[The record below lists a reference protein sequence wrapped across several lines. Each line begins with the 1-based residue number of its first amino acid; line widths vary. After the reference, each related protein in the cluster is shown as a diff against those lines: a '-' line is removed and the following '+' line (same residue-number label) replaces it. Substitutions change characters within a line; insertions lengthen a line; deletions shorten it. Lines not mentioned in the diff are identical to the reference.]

1 VTTRTI
7 AGVAAFVVV
16 LGVTYFGGAPFVLLA
31 IAGALFGGYEFYWML
46 GQGNYRPVMAIGLI
60 WIAFLILNGWLPQS
74 FPLNTVITVGFIATL
89 IKCLTIQDEPLSAFL
104 STSAVAL
111 YVGVMLSQG
120 VALRFLDFG
129 FWWVLLAF
137 LITFGND
144 TIAYFVGVTFGKHK
158 IWPRL
163 SPKKSWEGTVSGWI
177 GAAVI
182 AALFGYISPL
192 ALNLGVAALIGLFGA
207 VLGFFGDLSI
217 SMVKRQVG
225 VKDTGHFLPGH
236 GGMLDRL
243 DSLIFVVPF
252 VYQVALLLQYL
263 Q

>member
-7 AGVAAFVVV
+7 AGVTAFFVV
-16 LGVTYFGGAPFVLLA
+16 LAVTYFGGAPFALLA
-31 IAGALFGGYEFYWML
+31 IAAALFGGYEFYWML
-46 GQGNYRPVMAIGLI
+46 GQGDYRPVMTIGLI
-60 WIAFLILNGWLPQS
+60 WIAFLTLNGWLPQY

-89 IKCLTIQDEPLSAFL
+89 IKCLTIQEKPLSAFL
-104 STSAVAL
+104 STSTVAL
-111 YVGVMLSQG
+111 YLGVMLSQG
-120 VALRFLDFG
+120 VALRFVDMG
-129 FWWVLLAF
+129 YWWVLLAF

-144 TIAYFVGVTFGKHK
+144 AIAYFAGVTFGKHK

-163 SPKKSWEGTVSGWI
+163 SPKKSWEGTVAGWI

-182 AALFGYISPL
+182 AALFGYFSPL
-192 ALNLGVAALIGLFGA
+192 ALNVGIAALIGLLGA

-243 DSLIFVVPF
+243 DSLVFVVPF
-252 VYQVALLLQYL
+252 VYQVALLLQHL
-263 Q
+263 K